1 MRKKVIA
8 GNWKMN
14 KTASE
19 AKVFVENLIPLINKD
34 DREVIL
40 IPPFTSLMIV
50 SEKIRGTN
58 IKLGAQNMHWEKE
71 GAFTGE
77 ISPLMLL
84 DLGIQYVIIGHSER
98 RQHFY
103 ESDEIVNKKVK
114 SALSF
119 GIKPIICVGEDLK
132 IREEGRAEEFVEEQV
147 KGALEGLTS
156 ENVREIIIAYEPIW
170 AIGTGKN
177 ATGSDANRI
186 IVKIREVVTRLY
198 GKEISET
205 VRILYGGSVNSKNIK
220 EFMSFEDIDGALVG
234 GASLK
239 ADEFSKIVNYEV

>member
-14 KTASE
+14 KTTTE
-19 AKVFVENLIPLINKD
+19 AKAFVGDLVPLIDRK

-40 IPPFTSLMIV
+40 IPPFTSLMAV
-50 SEKIRGTN
+50 GERIRGTN
-58 IKLGAQNMHWEKE
+58 VKLGAQNMHWEKE

-84 DLGIQYVIIGHSER
+84 DLGVQYVIIGHSER
-98 RQHFY
+98 RQYFY

-114 SALSF
+114 SALSL
-119 GIKPIICVGEDLK
+119 GIKPIICVGENLK

-147 KGALEGLTS
+147 KRALVGLTS
-156 ENVREIIIAYEPIW
+156 ENVREVIIAYEPIW
-170 AIGTGKN
+170 AIGTGRN
-177 ATGSDANRI
+177 ATGNDANKV
-186 IVKIREVVTRLY
+186 IVKIRDVVTQLY
-198 GKEISET
+198 GKEASEAL
-205 VRILYGGSVNSKNIK
+205 RILYGGSVNSKNIR
-220 EFMSFEDIDGALVG
+220 EFMNIEDIDGALVG

-239 ADEFSKIVNYEV
+239 VDEFSKIVNYEV